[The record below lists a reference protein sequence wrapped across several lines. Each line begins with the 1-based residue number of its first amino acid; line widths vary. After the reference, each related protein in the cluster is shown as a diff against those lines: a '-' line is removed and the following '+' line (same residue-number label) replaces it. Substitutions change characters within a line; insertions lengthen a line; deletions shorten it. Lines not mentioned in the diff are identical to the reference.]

1 MNDALKV
8 ILIAAATS
16 AVVQLLLAPFVHQFY
31 GYPTKGSEV
40 PVAAAIGEAVPAARP
55 AVGAAPVAA
64 PALTAPNIQGMAV
77 DEAREAFRAQGIV
90 IIEDGAREDD
100 TAKVGTI
107 LQQRPLPGAP
117 MAAKEIRVIVSKAP
131 QGIEV
136 PNVVGT
142 ESAVARKKLE
152 EAGFAVAVD
161 RAPAG
166 EAAPGS
172 VIEQQPPAGAHVA
185 KGGKVRIVAA
195 QAATVEVPKVTRKK
209 LPKARTVLEEAGLV
223 VGKVRQVE
231 DPELS
236 GGTVLR
242 QSPKAGAEANPGD
255 RVDLVVVAPD

>member
-8 ILIAAATS
+8 ILIAAVTS

-31 GYPTKGSEV
+31 GYPMQAAEV
-40 PVAAAIGEAVPAARP
+40 PVAAAVGETVPAARP
-55 AVGAAPVAA
+55 SAGPPPAAAPTM
-64 PALTAPNIQGMAV
+64 TAPNIQGMPV
-77 DEAREAFRAQGIV
+77 DEAREAFRSQGIV

-100 TAKVGTI
+100 TARVGTI

-117 MAAKEIRVIVSKAP
+117 MAAKEIRVIVAKAP

-136 PNVVGT
+136 PNVVGAEGT
-142 ESAVARKKLE
+142 VARKKLE
-152 EAGFAVAVD
+152 EAGFAVTVD

-166 EAAPGS
+166 EAVPGS
-172 VIEQQPPAGAHVA
+172 VVEQQPPAGAHVA
-185 KGGKVRIVAA
+185 KGGKVRIVVA

-209 LPKARTVLEEAGLV
+209 LPKARAMLEEAGLA

-242 QSPKAGAEANPGD
+242 QSPKAGAEARPGD